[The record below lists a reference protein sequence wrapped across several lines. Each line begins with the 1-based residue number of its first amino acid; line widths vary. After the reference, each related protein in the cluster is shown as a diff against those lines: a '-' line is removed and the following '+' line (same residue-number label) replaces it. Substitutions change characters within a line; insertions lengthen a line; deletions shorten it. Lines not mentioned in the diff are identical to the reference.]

1 MKTGHRILV
10 LNERDP
16 EHPRAG
22 GAEIHVAEIFERLA
36 ARGHHVLWYAS
47 GFRQAD
53 RRVWRRGI
61 EIERGGGLPAYY
73 ASVPARVRRAR
84 REGQLELVVECLNKI
99 PFYAPLYA
107 DRPVLALCHHLF
119 GSAAFRQVAWPI
131 AAAVLLSELG
141 LARAYRDSLFVT
153 ISESSRDDLV
163 RRGIPGD
170 HIRVSHPGIIAPTLR
185 ADADGSRPCR
195 IAYVGRLEAY
205 KGIDVL
211 LRAAAMLV
219 PRFPEL
225 EVVVIGR
232 GREASRLEQ
241 LARELGLTERVRFT
255 GFIEDAARDALLA
268 ETRACAF
275 PSEKEGWGLS
285 VIEANALATPV
296 VASDAPGL
304 RDSIRHEETGLL
316 VAPRD
321 VPGFAAALA
330 RLLVE
335 DAETLRMRRAALEW
349 SSRFDWERAADEM
362 ETAMGLALAQERR

>member
-1 MKTGHRILV
+1 MTTARQILV

-22 GAEIHVAEIFERLA
+22 GAEIHVEEIFERLA
-36 ARGHHVLWYAS
+36 ARGHRVLWYAS
-47 GFRQAD
+47 GFRDAE
-53 RRVWRRGI
+53 RRLQRRGI

-84 REGQLELVVECLNKI
+84 RAGELDLVVECLNKI

-119 GSAAFRQVAWPI
+119 GGAAFRQVAWPI

-163 RRGIPGD
+163 RRGIAAD
-170 HIRVSHPGIIAPTLR
+170 HIRVSHPGIVAPTLR
-185 ADADGSRPCR
+185 ADPERSRPCR
-195 IAYVGRLEAY
+195 LTYVGRLEAY

-211 LRAAAMLV
+211 LRAAETLV
-219 PRFPEL
+219 PRFPDL

-232 GREASRLEQ
+232 GKEASRLER
-241 LARELGLTERVRFT
+241 LARELGLAERVRFT
-255 GFIEDAARDALLA
+255 GFIQDAARDALLA

-316 VAPRD
+316 VPAGD
-321 VPGFAAALA
+321 VSAFAAALA

-349 SSRFDWERAADEM
+349 SGRFDWERAADEM
-362 ETAMGLALAQERR
+362 EAAIELALAQERR